1 MRPRKLEDA
10 KPVCAVC
17 KKGMEP
23 VKLKIGE
30 IDARAW
36 RCPKCAQEIIHPEDA
51 QLALIMAQLKKGVD
65 IKVGTLNDAPYVR
78 FPKDFGHIIQKGD
91 IITVFMEAADEIR
104 LKVKHSETLLSD

>member
-1 MRPRKLEDA
+1 MKPRKLEDA

-17 KKGMEP
+17 KKGMVP
-23 VKLKIGE
+23 MKLKVGE

-51 QLALIMAQLKKGVD
+51 QLALIMAQLKRGVD
-65 IKVGTLNDAPYVR
+65 VKVGTLNDAPYVR

-91 IITVFMEAADEIR
+91 IITVFMETASEI
-104 LKVKHSETLLSD
+104 KMIVKRAEIAP